1 MWVAPFGNLRVDGY
15 LLLTAAYRSLS
26 RPSSAPDAKA
36 FPLRSFQLDLLA
48 ANSISLRFRRQPSGF
63 LGNGDIGLR
72 RVLTEIAILMNYA
85 GFTKKFFEIVI
96 VTLHPFG
103 CCSTIKT
110 YASRH
115 FWRLPLCCLTSLSSH
130 CSVFKVQF
138 FQPLLKPDLK
148 IQIPLGFEIQQQIAV
163 WWA

>member
-1 MWVAPFGNLRVDGY
+1 MWVAPFGNLRVNGY

-36 FPLRSFQLDLLA
+36 FPLRSFQLDLLV
-48 ANSISLRFRRQPSGF
+48 ANFACRIPRLKSEDFWQNENKKRSFQQVF
-63 LGNGDIGLR
+63 
-72 RVLTEIAILMNYA
+72 TEIAILMNYA

-110 YASRH
+110 YASH
-115 FWRLPLCCLTSLSSH
+115 SLSA
-130 CSVFKVQF
+130 CLSVALLHFHHIVQF
-138 FQPLLKPDLK
+138 SRCSAPAPFEARSQNPIL
-148 IQIPLGFEIQQQIAV
+148 LGF
-163 WWA
+163 

>member
-1 MWVAPFGNLRVDGY
+1 M
-15 LLLTAAYRSLS
+15 
-26 RPSSAPDAKA
+26 
-36 FPLRSFQLDLLA
+36 
-48 ANSISLRFRRQPSGF
+48 SLRGT
-63 LGNGDIGLR
+63 GDVGLR
-72 RVLTEIAILMNYA
+72 RVFTEIAILMNYA

-110 YASRH
+110 YASH
-115 FWRLPLCCLTSLSSH
+115 SFECLPLCCLTSLSSH

-148 IQIPLGFEIQQQIAV
+148 IQIPLGFEIQQQTAVFCLVGLSGLEPPTLRLSVVRSSQLSYRPV
-163 WWA
+163 WWR